1 MTHNGGVYGQV
12 SPEGKWLYYSVP
24 GKGLWKM
31 PPDGGEATQLLP
43 RAALSAPL
51 NFTLTARGIYAI
63 GIRQPEGFPAVFYP
77 FDGGKP
83 RTIATLSRPVQN
95 FPAVSADDRWF
106 LFTNAEDPVYEIML
120 VDNFR

>member
-12 SPEGKWLYYSVP
+12 SPEGKWLYYSVL
-24 GKGLWKM
+24 GNGVWKM
-31 PPDGGEATQLLP
+31 PLEGGEATQALP
-43 RAALSAPL
+43 RSALSAIL

-63 GIRQPEGFPAVFYP
+63 GQRRPEGFPAVFYP

-83 RTIATLSRPVQN
+83 RTIATLNRAVQN
-95 FPAVSADDRWF
+95 FPAVSPDDRWF
-106 LFTNAEDPVYEIML
+106 LFANADDPAYEIML